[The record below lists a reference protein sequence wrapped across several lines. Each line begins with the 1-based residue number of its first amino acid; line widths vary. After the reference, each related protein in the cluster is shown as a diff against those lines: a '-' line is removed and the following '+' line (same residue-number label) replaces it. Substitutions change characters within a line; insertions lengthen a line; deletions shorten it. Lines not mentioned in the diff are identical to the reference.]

1 MKNPDK
7 IYVTFEHGHVVQVA
21 NAPKDAKGNSVFLE
35 GTKPVEFIR
44 KDVIMKELNNAHSK
58 SIVPYV
64 RVAMRDVINKI
75 SKL

>member
-7 IYVTFEHGHVVQVA
+7 IYVAFEHGHVVQVA
-21 NAPKDAKGNSVFLE
+21 NASKDAKGSSVFLE